1 MTYLNK
7 LTPGQKARV
16 VGFTEDNPISRRLI
30 ELGLIPGRQVKYL
43 RNAPLRDPL
52 QLQVGGTSLSIRHAE
67 ASLVTVEL
75 ED

>member
-7 LTPGQKARV
+7 LTPGQTARV
-16 VGFTEDNPISRRLI
+16 VGYSEDNPITRRLV

-43 RNAPLRDPL
+43 RDAPLKDPL
-52 QLQVGGTSLSIRHAE
+52 QLQVGCSSLGVRHSE

-75 ED
+75 ES